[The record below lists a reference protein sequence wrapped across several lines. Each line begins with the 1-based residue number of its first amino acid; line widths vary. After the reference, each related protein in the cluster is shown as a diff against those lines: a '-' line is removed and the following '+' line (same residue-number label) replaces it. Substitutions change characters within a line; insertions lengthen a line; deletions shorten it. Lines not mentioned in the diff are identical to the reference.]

1 MIVKENVN
9 DIKEFNFL
17 YDNVGW
23 GCYDDEV
30 SEVALKNTLYSVSV
44 YEDNE
49 IIGYGRLIGD
59 GACFLYIHD
68 IMVRSD
74 YQGKRIGTL
83 IMNKLMDKVKEY
95 KKFNPY
101 VRVYLGA
108 SKNREGFY
116 EKFGFISRGDA
127 DLGEGMI
134 YNGD

>member
-1 MIVKENVN
+1 MIIKENV
-9 DIKEFNFL
+9 KSVEEFNFL

-30 SEVALKNTLYSVSV
+30 SEVALDNTLYSVSV
-44 YEDNE
+44 YENDE

-68 IMVRSD
+68 IMVRVD
-74 YQGKRIGTL
+74 YHGKKIGTL
-83 IMNKLMDKVKEY
+83 IMNKLMDKVKSY

-116 EKFGFISRGDA
+116 EKFGFISRRDA

-134 YNGD
+134 YND

>member
-1 MIVKENVN
+1 MVVN
-9 DIKEFNFL
+9 ETVNSVEEFNFL

-44 YEDNE
+44 YENDE

-68 IMVRSD
+68 IMVRVD
-74 YQGKRIGTL
+74 HQGKKIGTL
-83 IMNKLMDKVKEY
+83 VMNKLMDKVREY

-116 EKFGFISRGDA
+116 EKFGFISRRDA

-134 YNGD
+134 YND

>member
-1 MIVKENVN
+1 MIIKENVKN
-9 DIKEFNFL
+9 IEEFNFL

-23 GCYDDEV
+23 GCYDNEV
-30 SEVALKNTLYSVSV
+30 SEVALDNTLYSVSV
-44 YEDNE
+44 YENDE

-59 GACFLYIHD
+59 GACFIYIHD
-68 IMVRSD
+68 IMVRVD
-74 YQGKRIGTL
+74 YQGKKIGTL
-83 IMNKLMDKVKEY
+83 IMNKLMDKVKSY

-116 EKFGFISRGDA
+116 EKFGFISRRDA

-134 YNGD
+134 YND

>member
-1 MIVKENVN
+1 MIIKENVKN
-9 DIKEFNFL
+9 IEEFNFL

-30 SEVALKNTLYSVSV
+30 SEVALDNTLYSVSV
-44 YEDNE
+44 YDNDE

-59 GACFLYIHD
+59 GACFIYIHD
-68 IMVRSD
+68 IMVRVD
-74 YQGKRIGTL
+74 YQGKKIGTL
-83 IMNKLMDKVKEY
+83 IMNKLMDKVKSY

-116 EKFGFISRGDA
+116 EKFVFISRRDA

-134 YNGD
+134 YND

>member
-1 MIVKENVN
+1 MIIKENV
-9 DIKEFNFL
+9 KSVEEFNFL

-30 SEVALKNTLYSVSV
+30 SEVALDNTLYSVSV
-44 YEDNE
+44 YENDE

-59 GACFLYIHD
+59 GACFIYIHD
-68 IMVRSD
+68 IMVRVD
-74 YQGKRIGTL
+74 YQGKKIGTL
-83 IMNKLMDKVKEY
+83 IMNKLMDKVKSY

-116 EKFGFISRGDA
+116 EKFGFISRRDA

-134 YNGD
+134 YND

>member
-1 MIVKENVN
+1 MIIKENVN

-30 SEVALKNTLYSVSV
+30 SEVALKNTLYSVSI
-44 YEDNE
+44 YEEDE

-74 YQGKRIGTL
+74 YQGRKIGTL
-83 IMNKLMDKVKEY
+83 IINKLLDKVSEY

-116 EKFGFISRGDA
+116 EKFSFISRRDA

>member
-1 MIVKENVN
+1 MIIKENVKN
-9 DIKEFNFL
+9 IEEFNFL

-23 GCYDDEV
+23 GCYDDKV
-30 SEVALKNTLYSVSV
+30 SEVALDNTLYSVSV
-44 YEDNE
+44 YDNDE

-59 GACFLYIHD
+59 GACFIYIHD
-68 IMVRSD
+68 IMVRVD
-74 YQGKRIGTL
+74 HQGKKIGTL
-83 IMNKLMDKVKEY
+83 VMNKLMDKVKEY

-116 EKFGFISRGDA
+116 EKFGFISRRDA

-134 YNGD
+134 YND

>member
-1 MIVKENVN
+1 MIIKENVN

-44 YEDNE
+44 YEEEN
-49 IIGYGRLIGD
+49 IGYGRLIGY

-74 YQGKRIGTL
+74 YQGRKIGTL
-83 IMNKLMDKVKEY
+83 IMNKLLDKVSEY

-116 EKFGFISRGDA
+116 EKFGFISRRDA
-127 DLGEGMI
+127 GLGEGMI

>member
-1 MIVKENVN
+1 MIIKENVN
-9 DIKEFNFL
+9 DIKELNYL
-17 YDNVGW
+17 YENVGW

-30 SEVALKNTLYSVSV
+30 SEVALKNTLYSVSI
-44 YEDNE
+44 YEEDE

-74 YQGKRIGTL
+74 YQGRKIGTL
-83 IMNKLMDKVKEY
+83 IMNKLLDKVSEY

-116 EKFGFISRGDA
+116 EKFGFISRRDA

-134 YNGD
+134 YNGN